1 MKPLITFGEV
11 MLRLST
17 PGYGR
22 FVQTASLNV
31 NYGGGEANVA
41 AAAAFLGLPA
51 RHVTRFPANEW
62 GQAAAA
68 AYRRYG
74 VDTRHVKF
82 AENERMGTY
91 FLEFG
96 AMMRATKVIYDR
108 AGSAFA
114 TMRPDEFDWESIL
127 ADAGWFHFTG
137 ITPGISEAAAQ
148 SCLTAVQTANRLGV
162 TVSADVNSRKNL
174 WQWGKTS
181 ADVMPELTAGCDLI
195 VCGGGDAE
203 ELYGIHADKRDPD
216 GKFASMCKQIQ
227 ARFPR
232 VKKILT
238 TKRGSISANHNTL
251 MGRCWANGQLLE
263 TPTYDMVPMV
273 DRIGGGDAFLGGFV
287 YGLDR
292 YADDQ
297 RALDFATAASALKH
311 SIEGDFNLVSP
322 AEVEAVMAGETSG
335 KLSR

>member
-1 MKPLITFGEV
+1 

-17 PGYGR
+17 PGFGR
-22 FVQTASLNV
+22 FVQSTSLNV

-41 AAAAFLGLPA
+41 AAVAFLGLPA

-62 GQAAAA
+62 GYAAAA
-68 AYRRYG
+68 AYRRNG
-74 VDTRHVKF
+74 VDTSRIVF
-82 AENERMGTY
+82 GENERMGVY

-96 AMMRATKVIYDR
+96 AMMRPTKVIYDR

-114 TMRPDEFDWESIL
+114 TLKPEEFDWETIL

-137 ITPGISEAAAQ
+137 ITPGISESAARA
-148 SCLTAVQTANRLGV
+148 CAEAVEMANRLGIP
-162 TVSADVNSRKNL
+162 VSADVNSRKNL
-174 WQWGKTS
+174 WQWGRS
-181 ADVMPELTAGCDLI
+181 AAEVMTELTAGCDLI

-203 ELYGIHADKRDPD
+203 ELFDIRADKTDPD

-251 MGRCWANGQLLE
+251 MGRCWNGQLLE
-263 TPTYDMVPMV
+263 TTTYDLVPMV
-273 DRIGGGDAFLGGFV
+273 DRIGGGDAFLGGFI
-287 YGLDR
+287 
-292 YADDQ
+292 YATQTYPTDQ
-297 RALDFATAASALKH
+297 QALDFATAASALKH
-311 SIEGDFNLVSP
+311 SIEGDFSLVSA
-322 AEVEAVMAGETSG
+322 AEVEAVMRGETTG

>member
-1 MKPLITFGEV
+1 MKPLITFGEI

-22 FVQTASLNV
+22 FVQTTSLNV

-41 AAAAFLGLPA
+41 AAAAFLGLRT

-62 GQAAAA
+62 GVAAAA

-74 VDTRHVKF
+74 VDMRH
-82 AENERMGTY
+82 AEYAEGERMGTY

-96 AMMRATKVIYDR
+96 AMMRPTKVIYDR

-114 TMRPDEFDWESIL
+114 TMPFDNFEWDEIL

-137 ITPGISEAAAQ
+137 ITPGISETAAWECQ
-148 SCLTAVQTANRLGV
+148 QAVKAANRLGV

-174 WQWGKTS
+174 WKWGKTS
-181 ADVMPELTAGCDLI
+181 AEVMPDLTAGCDLI
-195 VCGGGDAE
+195 VCGPGDAE
-203 ELYGIHADKRDPD
+203 ELYGIQPDAADPD
-216 GKFASMCKQIQ
+216 GKFVSMCKQIQ

-238 TKRGSISANHNTL
+238 TTRGSISANHNTL
-251 MGRCWANGQLLE
+251 KGHLYNGQHLQ

-273 DRIGGGDAFLGGFV
+273 DRIGGGDAFLAGFI
-287 YGLDR
+287 YGLDF
-292 YADDQ
+292 YGGDQ
-297 RALDFATAASALKH
+297 QSLDFATAASALKH
-311 SIEGDFNLVSP
+311 SIEGDLNLVSR

>member
-1 MKPLITFGEV
+1 

-17 PGYGR
+17 PGFGR
-22 FVQTASLNV
+22 FVQTTSLNV

-74 VDTRHVKF
+74 VDTRHVVF
-82 AENERMGTY
+82 AEGERMGTY

-96 AMMRATKVIYDR
+96 AMMRPTKVIYDR
-108 AGSAFA
+108 IGSAFA
-114 TMRPDEFDWESIL
+114 TMRPDEFDWEGIL

-137 ITPGISEAAAQ
+137 ITPGISEAAARA
-148 SCLTAVQTANRLGV
+148 CLTAVQTANRLGV

-174 WQWGKTS
+174 WKWGKTS
-181 ADVMPELTAGCDLI
+181 AEVMPQLTAGCDLI
-195 VCGGGDAE
+195 VCGPGDAE
-203 ELYGIHADKRDPD
+203 ELYGIQPAAADPD
-216 GKFASMCKQIQ
+216 GAFVSMCRQIQ
-227 ARFPR
+227 GRFPR
-232 VKKILT
+232 IKKILT
-238 TKRGSISANHNTL
+238 TTRGSISANHNTL
-251 MGRCWANGQLLE
+251 RGHCYNGSHLE
-263 TPTYDMVPMV
+263 TTTYDMVPMV
-273 DRIGGGDAFLGGFV
+273 DRIGGGDAFLAGFI

-297 RALDFATAASALKH
+297 RALHFATAASALKH
-311 SIEGDFNLVSP
+311 SIEGDLNLVSP

>member
-17 PGYGR
+17 PGFGR
-22 FVQTASLNV
+22 FVQANSLNV

-41 AAAAFLGLPA
+41 AAVAFLGLPA

-62 GQAAAA
+62 GVAAAA

-74 VDTRHVKF
+74 VDTRHIVF

-114 TMRPDEFDWESIL
+114 TMQPDEFDWESIL

-137 ITPGISEAAAQ
+137 ITPGISENAAQ
-148 SCLTAVQTANRLGV
+148 ACLTAVQTANRLGV

-174 WQWGKTS
+174 WKWGKT
-181 ADVMPELTAGCDLI
+181 AAEVMPDLTAGCDLI
-195 VCGGGDAE
+195 VCGAGDAE
-203 ELYGIHADKRDPD
+203 ELYGIHADKSDPD
-216 GKFASMCKQIQ
+216 GKFASMSKQIQ

-251 MGRCWANGQLLE
+251 LGRCWNGHLLQ
-263 TPTYDMVPMV
+263 TVTYDMVPMV
-273 DRIGGGDAFLGGFV
+273 DRIGGGDAFLGGFI
-287 YGLDR
+287 YGWHT

-297 RALDFATAASALKH
+297 QALDFATAASALKH
-311 SIEGDFNLVSP
+311 SVEGDFSLISVP
-322 AEVEAVMAGETSG
+322 EIEAVVRGEATG